1 MGTPVSSAH
10 LNGLFQP
17 IEGGPAQGTS
27 GNLNSRHYAPNNPG
41 HSPER
46 VRKEDVDGVHEG
58 SRNVR

>member
-10 LNGLFQP
+10 LGGPFEP
-17 IEGGPAQGTS
+17 FEGPAQGTS

-58 SRNVR
+58 CGNVR